1 MIDNSNYEN
10 RDQSKLLGALEA
22 NQCNFRFIMTKK
34 TVLAELYLK
43 ATPVEWTEC
52 DCGFAGESN
61 RYVRNDKKSLPNYLK
76 KNSLSLAIFRR
87 T

>member
-52 DCGFAGESN
+52 DCGFAGESD
-61 RYVRNDKKSLPNYLK
+61 RYVRNDKTSSLFLLK
-76 KNSLSLAIFRR
+76 NTLFL
-87 T
+87 